1 MLQTEVRML
10 FPRQHTL
17 ITFRHRLTIVQ
28 GPTTS
33 VSHSTSLPKAYVH
46 HITYVHVQV
55 QFSAMWSAMHR
66 PGNEASFIGV
76 YIRRGVQRCFN
87 WMAGI
92 HTYLLYHACVY
103 AVVGVVSEIAAAGF
117 TVIE

>member
-1 MLQTEVRML
+1 
-10 FPRQHTL
+10 
-17 ITFRHRLTIVQ
+17 
-28 GPTTS
+28 
-33 VSHSTSLPKAYVH
+33 
-46 HITYVHVQV
+46 
-55 QFSAMWSAMHR
+55 MWSATHR

-76 YIRRGVQRCFN
+76 HMRRGVQRCFN

-92 HTYLLYHACVY
+92 HTYLTACVY

>member
-1 MLQTEVRML
+1 
-10 FPRQHTL
+10 
-17 ITFRHRLTIVQ
+17 
-28 GPTTS
+28 
-33 VSHSTSLPKAYVH
+33 
-46 HITYVHVQV
+46 
-55 QFSAMWSAMHR
+55 MWSATHR

-76 YIRRGVQRCFN
+76 YMRRAVQWCFN

-92 HTYLLYHACVY
+92 HTYLTACVY